1 MKARVSLVLMGGEPP
16 SEQGH
21 EPRQRVDQDVE
32 PEDEEVQE
40 GQREDDPLGEHD
52 DAYCPAPRPG
62 PSPPQCSGLRR
73 ILEGYRSVALVG
85 EASGPP
91 VRDLVRACAPHVLL
105 IDAQTE
111 GVIAMCLEL
120 GQLGIRPR
128 VILAGA
134 DRDDAWALRA
144 LKAGAR
150 GILAK
155 SATVENLMKAVR
167 VVHQGEVWASKRVL
181 TLAVEELAAHSIY
194 AGHGEPAIKSRLSR
208 REQDIAQ
215 LIASGLSNQEVARR
229 LAITEATVK
238 AHLTHIFQK
247 LMLRGRG
254 QLAALYHQS
263 LLPPATGNGAWGNG
277 RLTAG
282 PGRP

>member
-1 MKARVSLVLMGGEPP
+1 VTRREARSTVKT
-16 SEQGH
+16 
-21 EPRQRVDQDVE
+21 
-32 PEDEEVQE
+32 
-40 GQREDDPLGEHD
+40 
-52 DAYCPAPRPG
+52 A
-62 PSPPQCSGLRR
+62 PSPAMRSASHPEPSPSAIRVALLSDSELFRSGLRR

-85 EASGPP
+85 EASAPP
-91 VRDLVRACAPHVLL
+91 VRDLVRACAPHVL
-105 IDAQTE
+105 IMDAQVD
-111 GVIAMCLEL
+111 GVIAMCLDL

-155 SATVENLMKAVR
+155 SATVDNLLKAVR

-181 TLAVEELAAHSIY
+181 TIAVEELAAHSIY
-194 AGHGEPAIKSRLSR
+194 AGRGEPSIKSRLSR

-263 LLPPATGNGAWGNG
+263 LLPLAAGNDGSRVNG
-277 RLTAG
+277 WLTAG